1 MADNHNTPDH
11 DLPDPRPP
19 RQHPPIMEL
28 SFAAL
33 GWLNRAAQAV
43 GSVRFTESI
52 QRSRFNLE
60 RAKRHARTPAELAVI
75 AGLASSLQ
83 GLIRADADARELL
96 AASLSDLDAA
106 LDEGGLHAE
115 SADGA
120 DDSESQG
127 HDISQDPAA

>member
-1 MADNHNTPDH
+1 MADNDNIPDH

-43 GSVRFTESI
+43 GSIRFTESI

-83 GLIRADADARELL
+83 RLIRADADARELL

-106 LDEGGLHAE
+106 LDEGVLPPKP
-115 SADGA
+115 ADGA

-127 HDISQDPAA
+127 RDVSQDPAA

>member
-1 MADNHNTPDH
+1 MADNNNTPDH

-43 GSVRFTESI
+43 GSIRFTESI

-60 RAKRHARTPAELAVI
+60 RAKDHARTPAELAVI

-83 GLIRADADARELL
+83 GLIRADADTRELL
-96 AASLSDLDAA
+96 AASLSALDAA
-106 LDEGGLHAE
+106 LEEGGLPAE
-115 SADGA
+115 PADNA
-120 DDSESQG
+120 DDSQSQG
-127 HDISQDPAA
+127 RDVSQDPAA

>member
-1 MADNHNTPDH
+1 MADNDKTPDD

-19 RQHPPIMEL
+19 LQHPPIMEL

-43 GSVRFTESI
+43 GSIRFTESI

-60 RAKRHARTPAELAVI
+60 RAKDHARTPAELAVI

-83 GLIRADADARELL
+83 GLIRADADTRELL
-96 AASLSDLDAA
+96 AASLSALDAA
-106 LDEGGLHAE
+106 LEEGGLPAE
-115 SADGA
+115 PADNA
-120 DDSESQG
+120 DDSQSQG
-127 HDISQDPAA
+127 RDVSQDPAA